1 MKKPKKTIHE
11 RIEKLKKRA
20 EKEGM
25 KLVIE
30 FGQEVNQNWSEPTF
44 TATNPKDEWEGVEFA
59 ECVLKSLSY
68 TVGLIY
74 PVKCKTI
81 TCIETKI
88 DDFNNENSQDKMFF
102 KPSTESAY
110 VEQLKAKAFELFGEI
125 EEGDRFER
133 GFEAVRDKRNVFA
146 IGDRKYTMN
155 GFFYKKEID
164 TLHFNGHSIYSKGK
178 WAKRCK
184 EKLSVTFDGGNVSEA
199 SFFFILS
206 NEAKEKLIKKGYY
219 DAGICMSLEL
229 EKYLN
234 DEIS

>member
-11 RIEKLKKRA
+11 RIEKLKKQA

-44 TATNPKDEWEGVEFA
+44 SATNPKDEWEGVEFA

-74 PVKCKTI
+74 PIKYKTI
-81 TCIETKI
+81 TCIETKM

-110 VEQLKAKAFELFGEI
+110 VEQLKAKAFDLFGEI
-125 EEGDRFER
+125 KEGDRFDRTPVNSYWES
-133 GFEAVRDKRNVFA
+133 NVK
-146 IGDRKYTMN
+146 IKSSEKYLGWIYRKEFDYL
-155 GFFYKKEID
+155 Y
-164 TLHFNGHSIYSKGK
+164 FNGLCLYKQGK
-178 WAKRCK
+178 WAKRVK
-184 EKLSVTFDGGNVSEA
+184 ERVKVKNWSYRTYEKDGQNYHECTLIVPV
-199 SFFFILS
+199 
-206 NEAKEKLIKKGYY
+206 KEFGDEFHIFLT
-219 DAGICMSLEL
+219 SRLE
-229 EKYLN
+229 EYFN
-234 DEIS
+234 S

>member
-20 EKEGM
+20 KKEGI

-74 PVKCKTI
+74 PIKCKTI
-81 TCIETKI
+81 TCIETKR

-110 VEQLKAKAFELFGEI
+110 VEQLKAKAFELFGNIYETGIVLEDWEETIFTI
-125 EEGDRFER
+125 EPGGRLE
-133 GFEAVRDKRNVFA
+133 
-146 IGDRKYTMN
+146 YW
-155 GFFYKKEID
+155 KKNDQLKVGRWVIFQE
-164 TLHFNGHSIYSKGK
+164 GK
-178 WAKRCK
+178 WAKRVKKRVKVKNWSYRTTKKDGQIYHECTLIVPVK
-184 EKLSVTFDGGNVSEA
+184 EFSDDVHIFLASKLE
-199 SFFFILS
+199 
-206 NEAKEKLIKKGYY
+206 E
-219 DAGICMSLEL
+219 
-229 EKYLN
+229 YLN
-234 DEIS
+234 S

>member
-25 KLVIE
+25 KLVVE

-74 PVKCKTI
+74 PIKHKTI

-102 KPSTESAY
+102 KPSTKSAY

-125 EEGDRFER
+125 KEGDSFDQTPLKSHW
-133 GFEAVRDKRNVFA
+133 GSNVK
-146 IGDRKYTMN
+146 IKSSEKYLGWIYRKEFDDLY
-155 GFFYKKEID
+155 
-164 TLHFNGHSIYSKGK
+164 FNGLCLYKQGK
-178 WAKRCK
+178 WAERVK
-184 EKLSVTFDGGNVSEA
+184 EKLSVTFDGGNISEG
-199 SFFFILS
+199 SFYFILS

-219 DAGICMSLEL
+219 DAGICLSVEL
-229 EKYLN
+229 AKYLN
-234 DEIS
+234 DKIS

>member
-20 EKEGM
+20 EKEGI

-74 PVKCKTI
+74 PIKYKTI
-81 TCIETKI
+81 TCIETKM

-125 EEGDRFER
+125 KEGDRFER
-133 GFEAVRDKRNVFA
+133 TSISVLYAEV
-146 IGDRKYTMN
+146 TM
-155 GFFYKKEID
+155 KKDPDGMFIFRYFQNSD
-164 TLHFNGHSIYSKGK
+164 TLFLGAYGIYSKGK

-184 EKLSVTFDGGNVSEA
+184 ERVKVKNWSYRT
-199 SFFFILS
+199 
-206 NEAKEKLIKKGYY
+206 Y
-219 DAGICMSLEL
+219 
-229 EKYLN
+229 EKYGQNYHECTLIVPVKEFSDDVHIFLTSKLEEYLN
-234 DEIS
+234 R

>member
-11 RIEKLKKRA
+11 RIEKLKKQA

-74 PVKCKTI
+74 PIKHKTI
-81 TCIETKI
+81 TCIETKM

-110 VEQLKAKAFELFGEI
+110 VEQLKAEAFELFREI
-125 EEGDRFER
+125 K
-133 GFEAVRDKRNVFA
+133 ARNLKN
-146 IGDRKYTMN
+146 I
-155 GFFYKKEID
+155 
-164 TLHFNGHSIYSKGK
+164 
-178 WAKRCK
+178 
-184 EKLSVTFDGGNVSEA
+184 
-199 SFFFILS
+199 
-206 NEAKEKLIKKGYY
+206 
-219 DAGICMSLEL
+219 
-229 EKYLN
+229 
-234 DEIS
+234 

>member
-44 TATNPKDEWEGVEFA
+44 TATNPKDEWVGVEFA

-74 PVKCKTI
+74 PIKCKTI

-125 EEGDRFER
+125 LDELDFFRTKIDRSNLSGINISES
-133 GFEAVRDKRNVFA
+133 N
-146 IGDRKYTMN
+146 IGLTYFKHPKDSLYFN
-155 GFFYKKEID
+155 GF
-164 TLHFNGHSIYSKGK
+164 LIYEKGK
-178 WAKRCK
+178 WAKRVK
-184 EKLSVTFDGGNVSEA
+184 ERVKVDPNQIESLYNGITDCFKKDHEGFKKFLASKLE
-199 SFFFILS
+199 
-206 NEAKEKLIKKGYY
+206 E
-219 DAGICMSLEL
+219 
-229 EKYLN
+229 YLN
-234 DEIS
+234 S